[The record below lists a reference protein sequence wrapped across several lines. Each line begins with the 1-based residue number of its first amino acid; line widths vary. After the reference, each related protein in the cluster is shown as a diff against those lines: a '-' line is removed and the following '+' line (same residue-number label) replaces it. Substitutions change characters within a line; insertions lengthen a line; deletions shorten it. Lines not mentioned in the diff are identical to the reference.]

1 MSTGQPL
8 AGTSWG
14 DHDLEYGT
22 DDPDD
27 PEELTIFAPESS
39 SLTTEWITIEYDEAI
54 PSTEW
59 E

>member
-1 MSTGQPL
+1 VSTGESL
-8 AGTSWG
+8 SEAAWG

-27 PEELTIFAPESS
+27 PEEVTIFSPERPN
-39 SLTTEWITIEYDEAI
+39 LTTEWITIEYDEAI

>member
-1 MSTGQPL
+1 V
-8 AGTSWG
+8 G
-14 DHDLEYGT
+14 DHDLEFGT

-27 PEELTIFAPESS
+27 PEELTVFTPESPN
-39 SLTTEWITIEYDEAI
+39 LTTEWITIEYDAAI

>member
-1 MSTGQPL
+1 VSTGQSL
-8 AGTSWG
+8 AGSSPG
-14 DHDLEYGT
+14 EHDLEYGT

-27 PEELTIFAPESS
+27 PEELTIFTPESPN
-39 SLTTEWITIEYDEAI
+39 LTTEWITIEYDAAI